1 VSDRIDS
8 LRRKVAQLRAEL
20 AALPSEYK
28 RVLAMLERLNL
39 QVDSFSDLL
48 EMSPDA
54 PGPDQGNPTAYTNGQ
69 GALMSSSAYEVR
81 CVEVFGLADG
91 SAQVRIDD
99 GPLFRLP
106 CGSIDFLLFLVAG
119 STAADGLP
127 QWRSRL
133 SIRAWLE
140 ERNVREVS
148 PKLVNHRVHT
158 LRAHLRAAGMK
169 KHVVHTHPQLGVR
182 FALRNPESGLLR
194 RVLGGGDR
202 R

>member
-1 VSDRIDS
+1 MSERSDT

-20 AALPSEYK
+20 AALRSEYK

-48 EMSPDA
+48 EMSPDV
-54 PGPDQGNPTAYTNGQ
+54 PGPDQGHNSAYTRGQ
-69 GALMSSSAYEVR
+69 SPPVSSSAYEVR

-106 CGSIDFLLFLVAG
+106 CGSVDFLSYLVSSPVAP
-119 STAADGLP
+119 DGLP

-133 SIRAWLE
+133 AIRAWLE
-140 ERNVREVS
+140 EQHCREV
-148 PKLVNHRVHT
+148 PARLVNHRVHT
-158 LRAHLRAAGMK
+158 LRKHLRAAGVK
-169 KHVVHTHPQLGVR
+169 KYVVHTHPRLGVR
-182 FALRNPESGLLR
+182 FALRDPESGLLR
-194 RVLGGGDR
+194 RVLGLGDR
-202 R
+202 